1 MDAALRID
9 GGEGLTLGPVL
20 GVWMMAEVWAL
31 GEPFCLPAV
40 LSTVGC
46 VQLLMPLGE
55 HAVEVTKAFLGTPSF
70 KNPLVPTSFH

>member
-1 MDAALRID
+1 
-9 GGEGLTLGPVL
+9 
-20 GVWMMAEVWAL
+20 MMAEMWAL

-40 LSTVGC
+40 LPTVGC

-55 HAVEVTKAFLGTPSF
+55 DAVEATKAFLGTPSF

>member
-1 MDAALRID
+1 
-9 GGEGLTLGPVL
+9 
-20 GVWMMAEVWAL
+20 MMAEVWAL

-40 LSTVGC
+40 LPTVGC

-55 HAVEVTKAFLGTPSF
+55 DAVEATKAFLGTPSF